1 MTTLSLIFSDALPDA
16 MMAALARFRW
26 ASLPLYR
33 SVSTLQSLSG
43 NCPGGGGQCIYAYV
57 YVPTRWSVRGAE
69 AIAR

>member
-16 MMAALARFRW
+16 MMAALAR